1 MASNKSGVFATSVLI
16 LAGLGITAVP
26 VLFPLSS
33 TSGELSPNPTASEKT
48 VNVDHVQV
56 LNTALTE
63 FQTKVQTTGGAQ
75 GTFYS
80 SNGTQSRI
88 YLATNGNLR
97 LVSDSEIAPEW
108 LLIVDELFGKISA
121 AELAR
126 SKDLLTKINKPGA
139 IWTSA
144 PLDGERMKQVVRAG
158 NLANAVSD
166 LVPLMENVVVK
177 DLAGGTRAV
186 EGTIPSSK
194 ATATLAATYNLP
206 FVETAATPSPSP
218 SVSPT
223 ASASASPTASPS
235 ASASTTPVVGDTK
248 VTFTID
254 AAGMLVG
261 YMVAPPAGLKVS
273 VLYAGFDPVDIA
285 VPPVSQTISVADLS
299 AAGYTG
305 LPTPTPTPSVTKKP

>member
-1 MASNKSGVFATSVLI
+1 MASSKSGVFATSVLI

-33 TSGELSPNPTASEKT
+33 TSGGATPNPSASEQT

-63 FQTKVQTTGGAQ
+63 FQTKVQSAGGAQ

-97 LVSDSEIAPEW
+97 LVSDSDIAPEW
-108 LLIVDELFGKISA
+108 LLIVDELFGKIGAS
-121 AELAR
+121 ELAR

-158 NLANAVSD
+158 SLANAVSD

-186 EGTIPSSK
+186 EGTIPSTK
-194 ATATLAATYNLP
+194 ATAALAASYNLP
-206 FVETAATPSPSP
+206 FIETPAATPAATATPS
-218 SVSPT
+218 T
-223 ASASASPTASPS
+223 SA
-235 ASASTTPVVGDTK
+235 TPVVGDTK
-248 VTFTID
+248 ITFTID

-273 VLYAGFDPVDIA
+273 VLYAGFDPVDIP

-305 LPTPTPTPSVTKKP
+305 LPTPTPSPATTKKP